1 MFRLLIADDEK
12 NERDCLKYLLENTNL
27 SLEIREAQ
35 NGAEALEILDNWKA
49 DILLTD
55 IQMPVMG
62 GLELI
67 DRVSQK
73 SPDIRIIIFSN
84 YAEFEYAKAAL
95 HFGVENYILK
105 PVIPSEL
112 ESTLRSV
119 TEQLEEERSVTERLQ
134 TSMLQS
140 AVQFSIYGTL
150 NPDSFDNE
158 ILEQLKDFKRLILLE
173 FPVGFLEKNY
183 SEFYDGLRN
192 KLNLDFVSLNF
203 SPQSL
208 LALKH
213 DILDEA
219 YFGQKLFNHIDK
231 EYGISCYITIS
242 PLIDE
247 NSSLKEA
254 FSHAEQQ
261 MEQRFWSQNEHVFI
275 SQNEPAEYFEA
286 DENTDDDT
294 LMNMIKNALASRDG
308 DKFTKSIN
316 QFLQKYR
323 KQSNQSQFY
332 VKYIFSN
339 LAASLYPYLPQSEK
353 SDGKSIDDLISM
365 LYLQRDL
372 SKIVD
377 MVQQLA
383 QSVVNTFEENTQ
395 SERKEIVIVKNYI
408 HEHYGQELSVELLA
422 STVFLSPDY
431 LSRLFKKST
440 GKSLYQYI
448 CQYRMEKASS
458 LLKNTT
464 KKVIDIGIETGYS
477 NYSYFCQSFR
487 EYFGKSPERY
497 RQEESNA

>member
-119 TEQLEEERSVTERLQ
+119 TEQLEEERSVNERLQ

-183 SEFYDGLRN
+183 SEFYDGLCN

-231 EYGISCYITIS
+231 EYGISCYIAIS

-353 SDGKSIDDLISM
+353 SDGKSIDD
-365 LYLQRDL
+365 
-372 SKIVD
+372 
-377 MVQQLA
+377 
-383 QSVVNTFEENTQ
+383 
-395 SERKEIVIVKNYI
+395 
-408 HEHYGQELSVELLA
+408 
-422 STVFLSPDY
+422 
-431 LSRLFKKST
+431 
-440 GKSLYQYI
+440 
-448 CQYRMEKASS
+448 
-458 LLKNTT
+458 
-464 KKVIDIGIETGYS
+464 
-477 NYSYFCQSFR
+477 
-487 EYFGKSPERY
+487 
-497 RQEESNA
+497 